1 MVSESL
7 FCMVWQY
14 REMGMSDYS
23 IDCLSGRLKTEFLG
37 FQTAF
42 SLREY
47 YLTISQRSLSA
58 ASNTTFM
65 LVMVLAVSATSQF
78 WT

>member
-23 IDCLSGRLKTEFLG
+23 IDRLSGRLKTEYLG

-42 SLREY
+42 RLLYVKEY
-47 YLTISQRSLSA
+47 
-58 ASNTTFM
+58 
-65 LVMVLAVSATSQF
+65 LVLK
-78 WT
+78 

>member
-23 IDCLSGRLKTEFLG
+23 IDRLSGRPKTEDLG

-42 SLREY
+42 RLLYVKEY
-47 YLTISQRSLSA
+47 
-58 ASNTTFM
+58 
-65 LVMVLAVSATSQF
+65 LVLK
-78 WT
+78 

>member
-23 IDCLSGRLKTEFLG
+23 IDRLSGRLKTEDLI

-42 SLREY
+42 HLRY
-47 YLTISQRSLSA
+47 A
-58 ASNTTFM
+58 KKF
-65 LVMVLAVSATSQF
+65 LVLK
-78 WT
+78 

>member
-23 IDCLSGRLKTEFLG
+23 IDRLSGCLKTEFLG
-37 FQTAF
+37 FQTA
-42 SLREY
+42 LRLLYVKEY
-47 YLTISQRSLSA
+47 LDLK
-58 ASNTTFM
+58 
-65 LVMVLAVSATSQF
+65 
-78 WT
+78 

>member
-1 MVSESL
+1 MRLERRMVSESL

-23 IDCLSGRLKTEFLG
+23 IDRLSGRLKTEYLG

-42 SLREY
+42 RLLYVKEY
-47 YLTISQRSLSA
+47 
-58 ASNTTFM
+58 
-65 LVMVLAVSATSQF
+65 LVLK
-78 WT
+78 

>member
-14 REMGMSDYS
+14 REMGMSDYMH
-23 IDCLSGRLKTEFLG
+23 CPLSGRLKTEYLD

-42 SLREY
+42 RLLYVKEY
-47 YLTISQRSLSA
+47 
-58 ASNTTFM
+58 
-65 LVMVLAVSATSQF
+65 LVLK
-78 WT
+78 

>member
-1 MVSESL
+1 MRLERRMVSESL

-23 IDCLSGRLKTEFLG
+23 IDRLSGRLKSEDLG

-42 SLREY
+42 HLRY
-47 YLTISQRSLSA
+47 A
-58 ASNTTFM
+58 KKF
-65 LVMVLAVSATSQF
+65 LVFKVKTKGCIVCLC
-78 WT
+78 